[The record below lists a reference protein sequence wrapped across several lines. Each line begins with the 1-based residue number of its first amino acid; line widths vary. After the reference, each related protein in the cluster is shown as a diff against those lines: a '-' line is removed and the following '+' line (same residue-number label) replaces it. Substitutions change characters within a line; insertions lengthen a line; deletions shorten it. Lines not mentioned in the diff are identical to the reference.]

1 MTNLIASEIASLS
14 EAKLNEI
21 FPGYF
26 DAVVFPGLK
35 GDNSNNKLAGSAD
48 AAIREHLTGN
58 RGNDVVTAG
67 PAPTASPGQIATFGA
82 EDHGDDVVK
91 GGDGDFPDVLVG
103 GKGNNTIW
111 GANGDDYLY
120 GDQLQIQRASTPS
133 STISDSTSSTISDS
147 ALSAESLGTISS
159 STDGNDFLFGGSG
172 DDFLHGG
179 GGVANFLRGGSGSDT
194 VIGDANSKR
203 DVLIGKKAPNYPD
216 DNRPDYLK
224 SGGAPYTYME
234 GGGGSDVFDITAT
247 SAGDYVKI
255 LDFSNGDKIKLPHDD
270 SIAVLYDMVIN
281 QSGVE
286 WDWDW
291 VATETDDGV
300 TIPLDDGAL
309 LYLQGAEFDDLTA
322 SVSATTFEI
331 T

>member
-1 MTNLIASEIASLS
+1 MVNQIASLS
-14 EAKLNEI
+14 EAELNDI
-21 FPGYF
+21 FRDYF
-26 DAVVFPGLK
+26 TTEKFSGVK
-35 GDNSNNKLAGSAD
+35 GDSSNNKIVGTRGKD
-48 AAIREHLTGN
+48 HLTGGG
-58 RGNDVVTAG
+58 GNDVITAG
-67 PAPTASPGQIATFGA
+67 PAPTAPSGQIATFGA
-82 EDHGDDVVK
+82 GPHGDDLLS
-91 GGDGDFPDVLVG
+91 GNFGIDVLVG
-103 GKGNNTIW
+103 GQGNNVIFG
-111 GANGDDYLY
+111 GAGNDYLY

-133 STISDSTSSTISDS
+133 STISGSTSSTISDS

-179 GGVANFLRGGSGSDT
+179 GGVANFVRGGSGSDT

-203 DVLIGKKAPNYPD
+203 DVLIGKKADTHPD

-247 SAGDYVKI
+247 GAGDYVKI

-281 QSGVE
+281 QNGVE
-286 WDWDW
+286 WDWEW

-300 TIPLDDGAL
+300 TIPLDGGAL